1 MESVHVPSVGR
12 RYWSGIFS
20 SSGDIYFLHSTVY
33 IKFYEACRVIGRFY
47 QGRLQ

>member
-20 SSGDIYFLHSTVY
+20 SSGDISFLQRPCPDSMHINIQYVML
-33 IKFYEACRVIGRFY
+33 FNFC
-47 QGRLQ
+47 